1 MNPPILTK
9 DELATPQMWRAEL
22 DGKGIN
28 PASHYAVC
36 LKATKQAIATGTAV
50 VVPVISEAQAREAF
64 EAWANSECPTT
75 NFHRTPHG
83 DYYVIGLER
92 DWRAWTAALR
102 HSGVL
107 K

>member
-1 MNPPILTK
+1 MTTPLLTK

-36 LKATKQAIATGTAV
+36 LKTTKQAIATGRTV
-50 VVPVISEAQAREAF
+50 VVPVMTEAQAREAF
-64 EAWANSECPTT
+64 YAWEDTKPRLFGS
-75 NFHRTPHG
+75 
-83 DYYVIGLER
+83 DIWL
-92 DWRAWTAALR
+92 AALR
-102 HSGVL
+102 HAGVL